1 MEKKKYKIGYTQ
13 GTYDLFHIGHLNLL
27 ENAKAQCDKLIVGIN
42 TDELVMNYKNKKTVI
57 PENERIRIVESI
69 KVVDKVIK
77 TNSLDKKEA
86 FKQVHFDVI
95 FISHDWINSERWKN
109 TEKEFEK
116 LGIPVVYLP
125 HTNGISTSKIK
136 EKIINENKKDDKKI

>member
-1 MEKKKYKIGYTQ
+1 MGEKKYKIGYTQ

-95 FISHDWINSERWKN
+95 FISDDWINSERWKN